1 MKPTSKKKSKKFTQQ
16 KGVYKMWEII
26 RNNIDTIVVLTYAL
40 VSIIISIIKIN
51 INKKTSRN
59 INDYQNLDKL
69 TAENKD
75 QLTKIKELEENN
87 KNIIAQL
94 ETILNTLDRIKSNK
108 DKAN

>member
-1 MKPTSKKKSKKFTQQ
+1 
-16 KGVYKMWEII
+16 MWEII